1 MRTLTSRILGAV
13 VFAAGAFLTP
23 AAYADAPLWL
33 NIASP
38 TNVQIVA
45 PQPSGTRVL
54 ILKTVAAG
62 DLDGSGY
69 QSLAIQVSSTD
80 PAETGVYVVFGAAI
94 HEGQMINLENLGSD
108 GYRIS
113 GADMAQDDG
122 VQPIMDPGE
131 IANVGD
137 LSDDGLDDLAI
148 SFTSASH
155 NGLTNSGS
163 VYVVYG
169 KTNDSPVDLDTLG
182 DGGFR
187 VDGPVA
193 TGGFGFGATLAPLV
207 DAGPGGQPGILI
219 SSPGSNSVYGVY
231 AQAPGSVLD
240 LSQGLGDQAFEI
252 EGPTGSA
259 SLGASCAGGCEGLAD
274 AGDQTGDGLDDV
286 AMAAATGDW
295 SSDAVYVVDNPG
307 PGGVVDLDN
316 PGAALFT
323 LTVPAGVTRFFNS
336 ITNLGDLTGDG
347 RDDLAVSSSSA
358 STDGRSDNGV
368 VWVVYS
374 PVSGTVDL
382 TQVAAA
388 HQGFE
393 IDGAA
398 SGIGLGS
405 ATANAGDQNGD
416 GKDDLLVANQLSYN
430 GQPPAYVVDTP
441 PAGSVIDLA
450 NLPAGAGAEY
460 GCVADASNEGG
471 VVGCDGVLVWGIG
484 ELGDLNSDGIPAIF
498 LSGPTTGIPQPD
510 GSILWGASVLVVGSA
525 PAPVPTPSP
534 AQPISP
540 STAQLNDTVAES
552 LSPGIPSSVQV
563 SDCYQYGTT
572 TTYGNST
579 AAQVQTVSTTP
590 VTASAQVSG
599 LHPGVLYHYRLVA
612 LNDRGELS
620 YGRDQMFTLPTG
632 QPPSRNP
639 APTGPGKGKPSPRAV
654 LHVRVP
660 RGSLTV
666 TLDASA
672 SRAASGRYLTSF
684 RWTVGHKII
693 GHAKKLRYTFAR
705 PGTYHVT
712 LTVTDNHGARQS
724 ATTTVIVRRAHLRSG

>member
-1 MRTLTSRILGAV
+1 MAAVLGCAAGPNVQTGSERLICSMDGSTKGQGRPIVGPKTMRTLTSRILGAV

-219 SSPGSNSVYGVY
+219 SSPSSNSVYGVY
-231 AQAPGSVLD
+231 AQS
-240 LSQGLGDQAFEI
+240 
-252 EGPTGSA
+252 TGIGA
-259 SLGASCAGGCEGLAD
+259 RSLPR
-274 AGDQTGDGLDDV
+274 T
-286 AMAAATGDW
+286 
-295 SSDAVYVVDNPG
+295 
-307 PGGVVDLDN
+307 
-316 PGAALFT
+316 
-323 LTVPAGVTRFFNS
+323 
-336 ITNLGDLTGDG
+336 
-347 RDDLAVSSSSA
+347 
-358 STDGRSDNGV
+358 GRSGV
-368 VWVVYS
+368 
-374 PVSGTVDL
+374 
-382 TQVAAA
+382 
-388 HQGFE
+388 
-393 IDGAA
+393 
-398 SGIGLGS
+398 
-405 ATANAGDQNGD
+405 
-416 GKDDLLVANQLSYN
+416 
-430 GQPPAYVVDTP
+430 
-441 PAGSVIDLA
+441 
-450 NLPAGAGAEY
+450 
-460 GCVADASNEGG
+460 
-471 VVGCDGVLVWGIG
+471 
-484 ELGDLNSDGIPAIF
+484 
-498 LSGPTTGIPQPD
+498 
-510 GSILWGASVLVVGSA
+510 
-525 PAPVPTPSP
+525 
-534 AQPISP
+534 
-540 STAQLNDTVAES
+540 
-552 LSPGIPSSVQV
+552 
-563 SDCYQYGTT
+563 
-572 TTYGNST
+572 
-579 AAQVQTVSTTP
+579 
-590 VTASAQVSG
+590 
-599 LHPGVLYHYRLVA
+599 R
-612 LNDRGELS
+612 DRGPHRLGVAGCQLC
-620 YGRDQMFTLPTG
+620 GR
-632 QPPSRNP
+632 
-639 APTGPGKGKPSPRAV
+639 V
-654 LHVRVP
+654 
-660 RGSLTV
+660 RGS
-666 TLDASA
+666 
-672 SRAASGRYLTSF
+672 G
-684 RWTVGHKII
+684 
-693 GHAKKLRYTFAR
+693 
-705 PGTYHVT
+705 
-712 LTVTDNHGARQS
+712 
-724 ATTTVIVRRAHLRSG
+724 